1 MIKTG
6 WVSDSDTEQYED
18 ELAFAGAVIQTIEVK
33 PGAKRYTYDLPHLDE
48 PDASQML
55 RSIFEEWGNIYGGAR

>member
-6 WVSDSDTEQYED
+6 WVSDCDTEQFED
-18 ELAFAGAVIQTIEVK
+18 ELAFNEAVIQTIEVK

-48 PDASQML
+48 PVKIL